1 MKAIWPPK
9 TPEGLVF
16 TPAYAM
22 EPETQLV
29 FLSCVTPLRN
39 GRVDESIEAQ
49 TNACLANLRDAL
61 RELGPGARAVK
72 TTRLMT
78 DVREVWDTQRPFDE
92 AFGQWQP
99 TSTLLEVPVCSV
111 EGARI
116 EFDFWAMVP
125 PPPSGSGVK
134 RPIAGE
140 AGVPRAVCVSGTA
153 RLHVIV
159 AEPEAGARGAE
170 RELAACLDVV
180 ERRMAA
186 AASSLSDVVK
196 LTLYLTDMRIW
207 PGCLNAIRQRFGE
220 SCPALTP
227 VAVGKL
233 SVPGRS
239 IALDAWAATP
249 NDPAHRAAAADNAA
263 SIDMRG
269 PLLIISGEGAI
280 PIYVGGKAADI
291 YKYRPDADIRDQAR
305 VSMENYKAILD
316 AARTNWNN
324 VFKTTWYVTDN
335 REWDAIRPVA
345 EKYFG
350 RPVPAPTVVDISK
363 LVLPGLRFEPD
374 MWATLP
380 S

>member
-9 TPEGLVF
+9 SPEGLVF

-49 TNACLANLRDAL
+49 TSACMANLKDTL

-78 DVREVWDTQRPFDE
+78 DVREVWNTQRSFDE
-92 AFGQWQP
+92 AFGQSQP

-111 EGARI
+111 DGARI

-125 PPPSGSGVK
+125 PASDSVV
-134 RPIAGE
+134 RRSVAGA
-140 AGVPRAVCVSGTA
+140 AGIPGAVCVGGSA

-159 AEPEAGARGAE
+159 AQPEAGAVGAQA
-170 RELAACLDVV
+170 ELSSCLDVV
-180 ERRMAA
+180 GKRMAA
-186 AASSLSDVVK
+186 VGGDLSDLVK
-196 LTLYLTDMRIW
+196 LTLYLPDMRAW
-207 PGCLNAIRQRFGE
+207 PGCVQAIRQCLGA

-239 IALDAWAATP
+239 VELDAWAATP
-249 NDPAHRAAAADNAA
+249 NAPAPRGADTDNAA

-280 PIYVGGKAADI
+280 PVYVGGKAADI
-291 YKYRPDADIRDQAR
+291 YKYRPDAEIVDQAR

-316 AARTNWNN
+316 AAGCNWDN

-335 REWDAIRPVA
+335 REWDAIRQVA

-350 RPVPAPTVVDISK
+350 RPVPAPTVVDIPK
-363 LVLPGLRFEPD
+363 LVLPAVRFEPD

-380 S
+380 R